1 MLLVEI
7 CDSHA
12 NHDCLHTMTAET
24 TTNPSVSAAA
34 MRVEDLDQIIAASN
48 QLTQRLQSSHQR
60 LQDEVVRLRQ
70 QLASADEQLQRSRR
84 LAALGEM
91 ATGIAHEIRN
101 PLAAIALYTGM
112 IVQDL
117 DREAGPDQQT
127 RHYAATMASA
137 IDGLESIVRD
147 VLTFARE
154 IKPEITTCR
163 FGQILDTVMS
173 TASMA
178 IRENNI
184 TLVTNNQ
191 DNDLCFQ
198 VDRQLL
204 QQALMNLIQNAIQ
217 AMSRQPDNLQRK
229 ITVATTTR
237 DQHIIIQIRDSGP
250 GIDHACINRIFNPF
264 FTTRNTGTGLGL
276 AIVHRII
283 DAHHGS
289 IRAHNDDGAVFEI
302 SLPIVMEPHAQS

>member
-1 MLLVEI
+1 
-7 CDSHA
+7 
-12 NHDCLHTMTAET
+12 MTAQHT
-24 TTNPSVSAAA
+24 LNPSVSAAA

-60 LQDEVVRLRQ
+60 LQNEVVRLRK

-117 DREAGPDQQT
+117 DREAGPDEQT
-127 RHYAATMASA
+127 RHYATTMATA
-137 IDGLESIVRD
+137 IRGLESIVRD

-154 IKPEITTCR
+154 IKPEPIACR
-163 FGQILDTVMS
+163 FDSILNAVLDM
-173 TASMA
+173 ASMSV
-178 IRENNI
+178 REHHI
-184 TLVTNNQ
+184 DVVTAL
-191 DNDLCFQ
+191 DSEHELLH

-204 QQALMNLIQNAIQ
+204 QQALTNLIQNAIQ
-217 AMSRQPDNLQRK
+217 AMSRQGDDQPRRLT
-229 ITVATTTR
+229 ISTR
-237 DQHIIIQIRDSGP
+237 QHQQQWICQIRDTGP
-250 GIDHACINRIFNPF
+250 GVDHDCIDRIFNPF

-276 AIVHRII
+276 AIVHRIV
-283 DAHHGS
+283 DAHQGS
-289 IRAHNDDGAVFEI
+289 IRVYNDRGAVFELC
-302 SLPIVMEPHAQS
+302 LPIETGCHGQQ